1 MAQEHLRFGTYT
13 ASDVD
18 EDGYTVQLAT
28 TSTAKSTRTQKG
40 NMKNTVMFT
49 VEAYN
54 LKWTDISAKE
64 ASNILRQVMNK
75 NEFEFYHFNAYKAQW
90 ETGKFYASNYNLPV
104 VRLNNGE
111 ERYSELSF
119 HVTCINPLSL

>member
-13 ASDVD
+13 APDVD

-75 NEFEFYHFNAYKAQW
+75 NEFDFYHFNAYKAQW

-119 HVTCINPLSL
+119 QVTCINPLPL

>member
-1 MAQEHLRFGTYT
+1 MEQEHLRFGTYT
-13 ASDVD
+13 APDVD

-40 NMKNTVMFT
+40 IMKNTVMFT
-49 VEAYN
+49 VEAYS
-54 LKWTDISAKE
+54 LKWTDISAKD
-64 ASNILRQVMNK
+64 ASNILRQIMNK
-75 NEFEFYHFNAYKAQW
+75 NEFDFYHFNAYKAQW
-90 ETGKFYASNYNLPV
+90 ETGKFYAANYNLPV

-119 HVTCINPLSL
+119 QVTGINPLSL

>member
-13 ASDVD
+13 APDVD
-18 EDGYTVQLAT
+18 EDGYAVQLAT

-75 NEFEFYHFNAYKAQW
+75 NEFDFYHFNAYKAQW

-119 HVTCINPLSL
+119 QVTCINPLSL